1 MKPLRVTLVNKS
13 DFTGGA
19 AMVSYRLLGALRDAG
34 VDARMLVAEKLHD
47 SPFVMRAA
55 SPSRIRRPFLLER
68 LRIFQALGYKRENLF
83 KIDIA
88 NTGLPLWR
96 HSWIRDADV
105 VCLNWVNQGLLS
117 IRGVEKIA
125 AMGKAVVWTMH
136 DMWCMTGVCHHAGT
150 CQRFT
155 AECGNCPLLAGRAKP
170 HDISYEVHAEKAAM
184 NARAN
189 IHYVAVSRWLEQK
202 ARESSLLRDASM
214 SVIPNAFP
222 LDPSQPAPRH
232 APDGNIT
239 IIMGAARL
247 DDPIKGLPILLKT
260 TELLHKTGLPFRLV
274 TYGNVKDPHAL
285 DGVAIP
291 HRHLG
296 MITSAERLREVYRD
310 GDIVVSSSHFETLP
324 GTLVEGQ
331 AYGCV
336 PVSFDRGGQSDII
349 DHLETGYIARF
360 NDDSEIAAHNLAEG
374 IVWAA
379 HHLSS
384 EIVGNM
390 RRNVIERF
398 SATSVAERYIALFR
412 SLI

>member
-55 SPSRIRRPFLLER
+55 SPTRIRRPFLLER
-68 LRIFQALGYKRENLF
+68 LRIFRALGYKRENLF
-83 KIDIA
+83 KIDTA
-88 NTGLPLWR
+88 DTGLPLWR
-96 HSWIRDADV
+96 HPWVRDADV

-117 IRGVEKIA
+117 LQGVRKIA
-125 AMGKAVVWTMH
+125 AMGKPIVWTMH

-150 CQRFT
+150 CPRFT
-155 AECGNCPLLAGRAKP
+155 AGCGDCPLLGSRASE
-170 HDISYEVHAEKAAM
+170 HDISYKVHAEKAAM
-184 NARAN
+184 NARSD
-189 IHYVAVSRWLEQK
+189 IRYVAVSRWLEQK
-202 ARESSLLRDASM
+202 ARESSLLHDASLT
-214 SVIPNAFP
+214 VIPNAFP

-247 DDPIKGLPILLKT
+247 DDPIKGLPLLLRA
-260 TELLHKTGLPFRLV
+260 TELLRDTGLPFRLV
-274 TYGNVKDPHAL
+274 TYGTAKDPHAL

-296 MITSAERLREVYRD
+296 MITSAEHLREVYRN
-310 GDIVVSSSHFETLP
+310 GDIVVSSSHYETLP

-336 PVSFDRGGQSDII
+336 PVSFDRGGQADIV

-360 NDDSEIAAHNLAEG
+360 SDDADTAARNLADG

-379 HHLSS
+379 RHLSP
-384 EIVGNM
+384 EIVAAM
-390 RRNVIERF
+390 RRSVIDRF

-412 SLI
+412 SII